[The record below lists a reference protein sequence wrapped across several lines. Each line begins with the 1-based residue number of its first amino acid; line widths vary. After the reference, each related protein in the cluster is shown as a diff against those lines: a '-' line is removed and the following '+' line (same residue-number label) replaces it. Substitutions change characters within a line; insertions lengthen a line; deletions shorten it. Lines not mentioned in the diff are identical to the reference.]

1 MADAWRQGKHRLFS
15 ESSDSRIWYLP
26 RAIFVVIIN
35 IAYRCSR
42 SSLLHLQHR
51 RGGES
56 EYNLNLNER
65 MAGLPADAV
74 AAAAADGSG
83 ASLMEI

>member
-1 MADAWRQGKHRLFS
+1 MAGAWRHGKHRLF
-15 ESSDSRIWYLP
+15 SDSRIWYLP

-56 EYNLNLNER
+56 ERNLNLNER
-65 MAGLPADAV
+65 MAGLSADAV
-74 AAAAADGSG
+74 AAAAAADGSG